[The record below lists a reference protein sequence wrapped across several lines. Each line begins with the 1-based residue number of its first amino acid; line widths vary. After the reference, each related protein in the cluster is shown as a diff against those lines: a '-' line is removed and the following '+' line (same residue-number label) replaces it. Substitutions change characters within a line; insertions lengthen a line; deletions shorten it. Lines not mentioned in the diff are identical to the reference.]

1 MVGEILMITI
11 NLDKAKTVAHD
22 KRKQHRAE
30 LFSAKHDSGL
40 SIDQM
45 MAIPDY
51 QAEALELR
59 MVVLENDQAVQNA
72 IDAAVDFI
80 RVKAIVEG
88 YITN

>member
-1 MVGEILMITI
+1 MITI

-30 LFSAKHDSGL
+30 LFSAKQDSGL

-59 MVVLENDQAVQNA
+59 KVVLENDQAVQDA
-72 IDAAVDFI
+72 IDVAIDFGAV
-80 RVKAIVEG
+80 KEIVNS
-88 YITN
+88 YIES